1 MLNSFLFWI
10 YWFLENELL
19 DACFSKCG
27 PQSCSI
33 NITSKLAR
41 SAELLPYLRPTV
53 SESSLLQESQ
63 VICVHITVWDALN
76 FWYLSESF
84 PVQNLSFSFSLESHY
99 GSCRITLVLPRTVA
113 PRCTEFYK
121 IAGEIISI
129 QLRFFMSLCKLKI
142 FIILILQSHKKPNI
156 DIINILCY
164 IGLQGFVLGITEKFS
179 VVYLLCCCFLSH
191 WHISG
196 KITSSTFYDGRVNQM
211 QKRRTNF
218 PWRARIP
225 SRRGSKNIGRD
236 KSRDAFTFHCRWF
249 LHKSIWLSFQ
259 WALWLPGFC
268 LFDWLLL
275 LCFTLLKCLQP
286 KKTLC
291 NSGYWYTSVKI
302 FWKQFVTNNTVSALP
317 TVLVFHL
324 VLSFTL
330 WLYE

>member
-1 MLNSFLFWI
+1 M
-10 YWFLENELL
+10 
-19 DACFSKCG
+19 A
-27 PQSCSI
+27 P
-33 NITSKLAR
+33 AR
-41 SAELLPYLRPTV
+41 SLWCFQEPLPLGV
-53 SESSLLQESQ
+53 
-63 VICVHITVWDALN
+63 
-76 FWYLSESF
+76 
-84 PVQNLSFSFSLESHY
+84 
-99 GSCRITLVLPRTVA
+99 
-113 PRCTEFYK
+113 TEFYK

-156 DIINILCY
+156 DIINTLCY
-164 IGLQGFVLGITEKFS
+164 IELQGFVLGITEKFS
-179 VVYLLCCCFLSH
+179 AVYLLCCCFLSH

-196 KITSSTFYDGRVNQM
+196 KITSSTFYDGRVSQM

-236 KSRDAFTFHCRWF
+236 KSRDAFTFHSCWF

-268 LFDWLLL
+268 LFHWLLL
-275 LCFTLLKCLQP
+275 LCFTLLKCLQL

-291 NSGYWYTSVKI
+291 NSGYWYMSVKI

-317 TVLVFHL
+317 IVLVFYL
-324 VLSFTL
+324 ALSFTL
-330 WLYE
+330 